1 MENVQAKKKSFN
13 STLANLHTWKHRILL
28 LLYQGGSLL
37 KLLQL
42 LGSLNAYLRGI
53 GVEVVVRL
61 QRML

>member
-1 MENVQAKKKSFN
+1 
-13 STLANLHTWKHRILL
+13 
-28 LLYQGGSLL
+28 LYQGGSLL